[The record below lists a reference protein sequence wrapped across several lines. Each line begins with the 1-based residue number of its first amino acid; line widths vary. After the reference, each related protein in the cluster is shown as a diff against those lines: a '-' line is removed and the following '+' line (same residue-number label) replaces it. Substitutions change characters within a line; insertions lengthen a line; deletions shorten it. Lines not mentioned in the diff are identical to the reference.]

1 MPQIRTGR
9 ARTAPRRE
17 PTTAAKRLL
26 AQRPRGGALGRA
38 YPTRPV
44 IFQSHRRHGRNR
56 RVITVVRSLTSL
68 VALAALAPA
77 AAAPASAQPIDLLGS
92 PTVTAPPNN
101 AAPSDTHATT
111 ALPLLGPS
119 LTADEPRRAFLDAA
133 RRALEAGRIEEA
145 REALERAETRLLNAL
160 AAPVQASSP
169 ERQDAVLAIGEA
181 RRALAAH
188 DRQGAI
194 RAIDDALAAATL
206 VARVTTPSPPPVAPT
221 QPAPDQPSVTYA
233 LLPGHWQLQDAQ
245 YVWVPPE
252 IDPRPVAYWRFVQGR
267 YVWRGGNWVWAP
279 AHYE

>member
-1 MPQIRTGR
+1 V
-9 ARTAPRRE
+9 ARWGAHTH
-17 PTTAAKRLL
+17 AAGDF
-26 AQRPRGGALGRA
+26 P
-38 YPTRPV
+38 
-44 IFQSHRRHGRNR
+44 SHRRHGRNG

-77 AAAPASAQPIDLLGS
+77 PAAPASAQPIDLLGS

-101 AAPSDTHATT
+101 AAPSDTRAAT
-111 ALPLLGPS
+111 APPLLGPS
-119 LTADEPRRAFLDAA
+119 LPADEPRRVFLEAA

-145 REALERAETRLLNAL
+145 RGEALERAETRLLDAP

-233 LLPGHWQLQDAQ
+233 LLPGHWQLQGAQ

-267 YVWRGGNWVWAP
+267 YVWRGGEWVWAP

>member
-1 MPQIRTGR
+1 M
-9 ARTAPRRE
+9 
-17 PTTAAKRLL
+17 
-26 AQRPRGGALGRA
+26 
-38 YPTRPV
+38 
-44 IFQSHRRHGRNR
+44 
-56 RVITVVRSLTSL
+56 VRSLTSL
-68 VALAALAPA
+68 VGSRRSAPA
-77 AAAPASAQPIDLLGS
+77 GAAPASAQPIDLLGS

-101 AAPSDTHATT
+101 AAPSDTHAAT

-119 LTADEPRRAFLDAA
+119 LTGDEPRRAFLEAV

-145 REALERAETRLLNAL
+145 REALEWAETRLLNAP

-194 RAIDDALAAATL
+194 RAIDVLAAATL
-206 VARVTTPSPPPVAPT
+206 GVRVTTPSPPPVAPT

-233 LLPGHWQLQDAQ
+233 LLPGHWQLQGAQ
-245 YVWVPPE
+245 YVWLPPE
-252 IDPRPVAYWRFVQGR
+252 TVPRPVAYWRFVQGR